1 MLRIPFIALL
11 ICSISLSVF
20 AQDSVQKANPVKPV
34 TKYKSYKTGIVQTP
48 ATAPAGTKPATATP
62 LHQTPVQKAPVQAKV
77 DTTKPA
83 VPVISDK
90 SLNGQYQF
98 LLTKVYHYQQPL
110 IGDLWRSIT
119 DTINIDKRK
128 LKEATAKLSVQTKTV
143 DSLNK
148 ELTTKDQSLDASNAR
163 RDSVSLL
170 GVPVTKAA
178 YNLITW
184 GLVLIFGITAAV
196 VIMRS
201 GSYNR
206 EAKYRIKLYNELE
219 EEFKTYKAKANEK
232 EKKLARELQT
242 ERNKLDELL
251 GNS

>member
-1 MLRIPFIALL
+1 MLRIPFITIL
-11 ICSISLSVF
+11 ICSITLSVF
-20 AQDSVQKANPVKPV
+20 AQDSVQKASPVKPV
-34 TKYKSYKTGIVQTP
+34 TKYKTYKTGIVQTP
-48 ATAPAGTKPATATP
+48 ATTPAATKPNAV
-62 LHQTPVQKAPVQAKV
+62 TPVQKVPVQAKV

-83 VPVISDK
+83 TPIISDK

-110 IGDLWRSIT
+110 IADLWRSIT

-148 ELTTKDQSLDASNAR
+148 ELTTKDQSLNATNAR
-163 RDSVSLL
+163 MDSVSLL

-206 EAKYRIKLYNELE
+206 EAKYRVKLYNELE
-219 EEFKTYKAKANEK
+219 EEFKTYKSKANEK